1 MKRLILS
8 TVCMLFCATG
18 LWAQTLINGI
28 YYNLDEST
36 QTASVTN
43 DVGGGDLGSNFYS
56 GNITIPSTVA
66 YNGTS
71 YSVTSIG
78 DLAFSECIGLT
89 NITIP
94 NSVTS
99 IGDGAF
105 VDCTGLTSITIP
117 NSVTSIGYGAFS
129 LCTGLTNVTIGNGVT
144 SIGDF
149 AFLNCTGLT
158 SITIG
163 NGVTSIGSWASWA
176 FDGCTGLT
184 SIIVPC
190 EKYNYFV
197 GMLTGYA
204 TIIYGDCTFEVA
216 VNANNEDYGT
226 VTGNGVYN
234 YAKNITLTATP
245 NDHYHFV
252 EWNDGGTENPRTVK
266 VTQDSIFT
274 AFFAIDEHNVT
285 ASPNS
290 ATGTVIG
297 DGVYGYGTNITLT
310 AMPNDHY
317 HFVKWNDGDTE
328 NPRTVKVTQDSTF
341 TAVFAIDEHD
351 VIVSKNISAA
361 GTVTGDGNYEYGTNI
376 TLTAIPNDHYHFVK
390 WNDSNTDNPRTVQ
403 VTQDSTFTAVFA
415 IDEHNVTISK
425 NLSAAG
431 TVTGD
436 GVYEYGT
443 NITLTATPNE
453 GYRFKGWSDG
463 AIGKSRELTVTKDI
477 DLIANFVPLY
487 TLKTLASAS
496 QGSVSGGG
504 IYEDGEIATLVANAK
519 PGYIFAQWAD
529 GNDENPRYVTVDG
542 NKTYTAIFIEGES
555 DATTAAP
562 ETEESIVETARYDIN
577 GRTLNA
583 PAKGVNIVKYSDG
596 SFEKEFVK

>member
-1 MKRLILS
+1 M
-8 TVCMLFCATG
+8 
-18 LWAQTLINGI
+18 
-28 YYNLDEST
+28 
-36 QTASVTN
+36 
-43 DVGGGDLGSNFYS
+43 
-56 GNITIPSTVA
+56 
-66 YNGTS
+66 
-71 YSVTSIG
+71 
-78 DLAFSECIGLT
+78 
-89 NITIP
+89 
-94 NSVTS
+94 
-99 IGDGAF
+99 
-105 VDCTGLTSITIP
+105 
-117 NSVTSIGYGAFS
+117 
-129 LCTGLTNVTIGNGVT
+129 
-144 SIGDF
+144 
-149 AFLNCTGLT
+149 
-158 SITIG
+158 
-163 NGVTSIGSWASWA
+163 
-176 FDGCTGLT
+176 
-184 SIIVPC
+184 
-190 EKYNYFV
+190 
-197 GMLTGYA
+197 
-204 TIIYGDCTFEVA
+204 
-216 VNANNEDYGT
+216 
-226 VTGNGVYN
+226 
-234 YAKNITLTATP
+234 
-245 NDHYHFV
+245 
-252 EWNDGGTENPRTVK
+252 
-266 VTQDSIFT
+266 
-274 AFFAIDEHNVT
+274 
-285 ASPNS
+285 
-290 ATGTVIG
+290 
-297 DGVYGYGTNITLT
+297 
-310 AMPNDHY
+310 
-317 HFVKWNDGDTE
+317 
-328 NPRTVKVTQDSTF
+328 
-341 TAVFAIDEHD
+341 
-351 VIVSKNISAA
+351 
-361 GTVTGDGNYEYGTNI
+361 TGDGNYEYGKNI
-376 TLTAIPNDHYHFVK
+376 TLTAIPNAHYHFVK